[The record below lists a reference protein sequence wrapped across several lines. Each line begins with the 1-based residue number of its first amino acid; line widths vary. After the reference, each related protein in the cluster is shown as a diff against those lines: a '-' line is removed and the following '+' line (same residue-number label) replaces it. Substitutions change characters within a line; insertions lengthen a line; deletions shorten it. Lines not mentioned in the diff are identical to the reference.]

1 MYIPDRFK
9 NEDMAAVKD
18 FISHNGFGMLIH
30 QGNQK
35 LQGTHVPMLLAKNE
49 KGNDILTGHLSRA
62 NPQWKCFKDND
73 KIMAIFTGPHCY
85 ISSSWYQKESV
96 PTWNYIAVHI
106 YGKIKIV
113 EGEALI
119 DDMRKLVDKYE
130 KHSKDPVVLDKL
142 SSKTMKMV
150 NGVVGFQI
158 EITEIQAAFKLS
170 QNRDETDYE
179 NIIKELENLDD
190 FNAKAIADEMKKKP
204 MAGIKEKGKAN
215 NIK

>member
-1 MYIPDRFK
+1 MYIPDRFN
-9 NEDMAAVKD
+9 NENMAAVKD
-18 FISHNGFGMLIH
+18 FISHNGFGILIH

-62 NPQWKCFKDND
+62 NPQWKHFKDND
-73 KIMAIFTGPHCY
+73 QIMAIFMGPHSY

-106 YGKIKIV
+106 YGKIKLV

-130 KHSKDPVVLDKL
+130 KNSINPVVLDKL
-142 SSKTMKMV
+142 SPKTMKMV
-150 NGVVGFQI
+150 SGVVGFQI
-158 EITEIQAAFKLS
+158 EIKEIQAAFKLS

-179 NIIKELENLDD
+179 NIIKELENSDD
-190 FNAKAIADEMKKKP
+190 YKAKAVAEEMKKKP
-204 MAGIKEKGKAN
+204 MEGIKEKGGAN